1 MVSMQLCGIGSR
13 RLTEKLTAFCH
24 ENGVSE
30 NVVFLT
36 AYNYCISLFS
46 NEKDTV
52 STSIHS
58 GRTDS
63 RWNRLAGPLF
73 RTYYFRY
80 TENKEETVAEMLKRS
95 GRQIME
101 TMRCYMSNLH
111 ADEMFFQY
119 QGDILNI
126 NTIGGY
132 PAERQRISWIPCP
145 SICRY
150 FLMTRDIIMS
160 CATGKTGLIDSSC
173 RYL

>member
-1 MVSMQLCGIGSR
+1 M
-13 RLTEKLTAFCH
+13 
-24 ENGVSE
+24 
-30 NVVFLT
+30 T

-126 NTIGGY
+126 NTIGRLSGQS
-132 PAERQRISWIPCP
+132 ARESSWIPCP

-150 FLMTRDIIMS
+150 FLMTRDIIR
-160 CATGKTGLIDSSC
+160 AALLGKPV
-173 RYL
+173 